1 MVAWLNDQ
9 LLVLWVSCHA
19 WLMHDTLKFVPSQLE
34 HGGVHGTG
42 T

>member
-19 WLMHDTLKFVPSQLE
+19 WLMHDTLKFVPGQLE
-34 HGGVHGTG
+34 HAGVHGTG